1 MYIVKSSSQAT
12 LSPQVV
18 GIMVVFILGIAVL
31 AVWYGRT
38 R

>member
-1 MYIVKSSSQAT
+1 MNVVSSSHAT
-12 LSPQVV
+12 LSPLVV

-31 AVWYGRT
+31 AVWYELT